1 MPTVLVSVEIVIG
14 TLLVV
19 VLVVLVVLATRFV
32 RRRYIAGGV
41 PLTLC
46 GQRDAPNLQ
55 WRLGLVRFGDD
66 ALEWYTLGGVSVRPK
81 HRWQRQTLVLDAAE
95 PLEAG
100 DRISLLPQ
108 ANRVRCT
115 DGEASFELAL
125 QRPAYTALRSWQEAA
140 PPGYNVN
147 VA

>member
-1 MPTVLVSVEIVIG
+1 MPTVLVSTEIVIG
-14 TLLVV
+14 TLL
-19 VLVVLVVLATRFV
+19 LVVFVLLATRFV

-46 GQRDAPNLQ
+46 GHREGPRQQ
-55 WRLGLVRFGDD
+55 WRLGLVKFADE

-81 HRWQRQTLVLDAAE
+81 HRWQRQTLVLDAAQ

-108 ANRVRCT
+108 ANRVSCT